1 MKAFSEEE
9 IGRNVISVVG
19 ADPSDSGYNDPL
31 LCTIGD
37 ITPDNINKETIFPTG
52 EAQYILASEFS
63 ISSVIISTT
72 EAQVISVSV
81 NS

>member
-1 MKAFSEEE
+1 M
-9 IGRNVISVVG
+9 SVVG
-19 ADPSDSGYNDPL
+19 ADSSESGYNDPL

-37 ITPDNINKETIFPTG
+37 ITPDNINKATIFSTG
-52 EAQYILASEFS
+52 EAQYLLASEFS
-63 ISSVIISTT
+63 ISSVIISTI